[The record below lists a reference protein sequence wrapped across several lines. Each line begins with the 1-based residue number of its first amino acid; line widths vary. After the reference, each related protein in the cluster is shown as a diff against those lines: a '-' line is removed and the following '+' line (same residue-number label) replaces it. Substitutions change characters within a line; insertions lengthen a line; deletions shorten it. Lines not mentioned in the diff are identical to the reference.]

1 MTPYTGYILC
11 TSPRSGS
18 TLLCTLLEATGIAG
32 APESLFYLPDLED
45 WRDRLG
51 VPTIADEHAQLTALI
66 AAALEHGRAGTDI
79 FALRQQ
85 RHSFAFLCQKLAVLY
100 PDAPTDLARLQRA
113 FGNTLFIH
121 LTREDKVAQ
130 AVSYLKA
137 EQTGLWHVAPD
148 GSDFERTGQGAPA
161 YDGDAIRAKVQ
172 TLTDY
177 DRDWTAWFAE
187 QGIEP
192 LRLSYDELSTA
203 PIATLH
209 RVLESLG
216 LDPQAAAGIEPG
228 VRKMADARSRDWI
241 ARFRAEAGLGAGK
254 GV

>member
-45 WRDRLG
+45 WRQRLG
-51 VPTIADEHAQLTALI
+51 VPPVPGERDLLTALI
-66 AAALEHGRAGTDI
+66 AAALHHGRAGTGI

-85 RHSFAFLCQKLAVLY
+85 RHSFAFLCAKLALLY
-100 PDAPTDLARLQRA
+100 PQEPTDLARLQRA
-113 FGNTLFIH
+113 FGKLLFLH
-121 LTREDKVAQ
+121 LTRQDKVAQ
-130 AVSYLKA
+130 AVSFLKA

-148 GSDFERTGQGAPA
+148 GSDYERTGQGEPA
-161 YDGDAIRAKVQ
+161 YDGDAIRAKVEM
-172 TLTDY
+172 LTAY
-177 DRDWTAWFAE
+177 DSDWTAWFHQ

-192 LRLSYDELSTA
+192 LRLAYHELSAA
-203 PIATLH
+203 PAATLR
-209 RVLESLG
+209 RVLESLE
-216 LDPQAAAGIEPG
+216 LDPQAADGIEPG
-228 VRKMADARSRDWI
+228 VRKMADARSQDWI

-254 GV
+254 DV

>member
-1 MTPYTGYILC
+1 MTRYTGYILC

-32 APESLFYLPDLED
+32 APESLFYPPDLED

-51 VPTIADEHAQLTALI
+51 VPPIPDERDLLSALV
-66 AAALEHGRAGTDI
+66 AAALHHGRAGTDI

-100 PDAPTDLARLQRA
+100 PDQPTDLARLQRA
-113 FGNTLFIH
+113 FGNPLFIH
-121 LTREDKVAQ
+121 LTRQDKVAQ
-130 AVSYLKA
+130 AVSFLKA

-161 YDGDAIRAKVQ
+161 YDAEKIRAKVE
-172 TLTDY
+172 TLTAY
-177 DRDWTAWFAE
+177 DSDWTAWFRQ

-192 LRLSYDELSTA
+192 LRLTYHELSAA
-203 PIATLH
+203 PAATLH

-216 LDPQAAAGIEPG
+216 LDPQAADGIEPG
-228 VRKMADARSRDWI
+228 VRKMADARSQDWI
-241 ARFRAEAGLGAGK
+241 ARFRAEAGVEAGK
-254 GV
+254 A

>member
-18 TLLCTLLEATGIAG
+18 TLLCTMLEATGIAG

-45 WRDRLG
+45 WRERLG
-51 VPTIADEHAQLTALI
+51 VPLVAGERNLLAALI
-66 AAALEHGRAGTDI
+66 AAALQQGRAGSDI

-85 RHSFAFLCQKLAVLY
+85 RHSFAFLCAKLAVLY
-100 PDAPTDLARLQRA
+100 PGEPTDLARLQRA
-113 FGNTLFIH
+113 FGNVLFIH

-148 GSDFERTGQGAPA
+148 GSDFERTGEGEPD
-161 YDGDAIRAKVQ
+161 YDGDRIRAKVE
-172 TLTDY
+172 TLTAY
-177 DRDWTAWFAE
+177 DSDWTAWFAQ

-192 LRLSYDELSTA
+192 LRLTYDELSA
-203 PIATLH
+203 DPVATL
-209 RVLESLG
+209 RGILDRLG
-216 LDPQAAAGIEPG
+216 LDPQAADGIEPG
-228 VRKMADARSRDWI
+228 VRKMADARSQDWI
-241 ARFRAEAGLGAGK
+241 ARFHAELGPEAGTE
-254 GV
+254 V